1 MTLTESIGPS
11 PVVSIPDNFEG
22 TNTYAATWDAI
33 SEVVNVKDQQSV
45 VMLRAVAEQLDA
57 LDATQLDRSRLEDIL
72 RRLDEITT
80 PDAPVL
86 PSEPSAGALNYT
98 PVALPAIDT
107 RRASLPGAP
116 ALRQLM
122 DIGPAPNIDE
132 AGQAMS
138 IDEFRDIL
146 VRERDD
152 LLTLVRSGF
161 DDFLTR
167 FMPVGAIMDSA
178 FTWLDEAL
186 NARSTGIPVHVE
198 AQIFER
204 HRARVDKEAT
214 RLINT
219 AVGSWAAKGY
229 VLPPGALAGQVAQI
243 RRDHADQ
250 LATSSREVAIYVTDK
265 HIENARFAIEQ
276 MLAVRNQ
283 ALSLASDYMRMLLT
297 TPGEAGSWMTAVLDN
312 KTKLVGAR
320 VDVYRTRAGV
330 ASDVFRA
337 QSGVDVELYKASA
350 DVELE
355 NTKVDNGTTLDRF
368 RAALEQDKNRFTAG
382 IEEFKARS
390 GSSTEVYKALVDGL
404 MRYYE
409 TSARVS
415 GLKADTLS
423 KTADASLRIQDS
435 QINRDTQNARLK
447 VDAAIEMLKM
457 YAQQVSAAMNNLQ
470 LQSNSSYNLNES
482 RRLDDGS

>member
-1 MTLTESIGPS
+1 MTLAESIGPS
-11 PVVSIPDNFEG
+11 PVVSIPDNFKG

-33 SEVVNVKDQQSV
+33 SEVVNVKDRQSV
-45 VMLRAVAEQLDA
+45 AMLRAVAEQLDA

-98 PVALPAIDT
+98 PVALPAIDA

-186 NARSTGIPVHVE
+186 NARSTGIPIHVE

-297 TPGEAGSWMTAVLDN
+297 TPGEAEMASLSSGVVAGGNGSWPGSSPARGGSTRDSGLDCSGFVR
-312 KTKLVGAR
+312 LVFKDTVGMLLPRSAREMSEVGQRVEASELKPGDLVFFNTMQRAFSHVGIYLGDNHFLHSPKPGAEVRVESMQSSYWIKRYNGAR
-320 VDVYRTRAGV
+320 RVI
-330 ASDVFRA
+330 
-337 QSGVDVELYKASA
+337 
-350 DVELE
+350 
-355 NTKVDNGTTLDRF
+355 
-368 RAALEQDKNRFTAG
+368 DK
-382 IEEFKARS
+382 
-390 GSSTEVYKALVDGL
+390 
-404 MRYYE
+404 
-409 TSARVS
+409 
-415 GLKADTLS
+415 
-423 KTADASLRIQDS
+423 
-435 QINRDTQNARLK
+435 
-447 VDAAIEMLKM
+447 
-457 YAQQVSAAMNNLQ
+457 
-470 LQSNSSYNLNES
+470 
-482 RRLDDGS
+482 